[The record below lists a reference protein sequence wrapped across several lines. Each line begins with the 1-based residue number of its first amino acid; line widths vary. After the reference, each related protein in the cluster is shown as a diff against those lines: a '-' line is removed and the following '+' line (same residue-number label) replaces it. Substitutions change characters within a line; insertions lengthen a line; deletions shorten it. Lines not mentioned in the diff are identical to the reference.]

1 MTRVVGPKDDT
12 RQKHQPTIADYAGD
26 MVALESHIEEAFDR
40 QLPETQDDR
49 EAHAAVQHFHDMVKQ
64 HRDALVPM
72 QVQTGSTVG
81 NPIIAA
87 GSALLGQAAGVIERI
102 NEIMPGVVERE
113 LAKDGHQTNNGAVAE
128 TRRMVATAWK
138 VAEH

>member
-1 MTRVVGPKDDT
+1 
-12 RQKHQPTIADYAGD
+12 
-26 MVALESHIEEAFDR
+26 
-40 QLPETQDDR
+40 
-49 EAHAAVQHFHDMVKQ
+49 
-64 HRDALVPM
+64 M